1 MQSCIRAS
9 LRDARRGRRGVGRG
23 RGGGAAGR
31 GGGRRTRVIQSSCRV
46 TSRIMHARHPVGS
59 TARAERLI
67 WAPTVRDSA
76 FSVQMAGGFA
86 QPGSRRCGRGR
97 AMRSLP
103 PLGAPT
109 PHPSCVFDGF
119 AHLGSGTLSTGRVPA
134 GGGGCVSCGS
144 APRCAQPQG
153 CSGKRCRAV
162 KNATAVGAALIE
174 RAVFGPFAAL
184 DPESRTLGNPFRSCS
199 PSRDAGRGL
208 NRTRYGVS
216 SLETGQSRT
225 VDDPS
230 FRVRHRGGP
239 VLPGSEA
246 HLRPPSNAD

>member
-1 MQSCIRAS
+1 MSS
-9 LRDARRGRRGVGRG
+9 LSGFGVNVAFDVSAGFLSAG

-31 GGGRRTRVIQSSCRV
+31 GGGRRTRVIQSSCRA

-162 KNATAVGAALIE
+162 KNATAVGARGVRIRDATGAKPATLRSKASNVGHISASVEPGAGAGRRGPCQASHEGSRGGGACLTRNAE
-174 RAVFGPFAAL
+174 RA
-184 DPESRTLGNPFRSCS
+184 
-199 PSRDAGRGL
+199 
-208 NRTRYGVS
+208 
-216 SLETGQSRT
+216 
-225 VDDPS
+225 
-230 FRVRHRGGP
+230 
-239 VLPGSEA
+239 
-246 HLRPPSNAD
+246 